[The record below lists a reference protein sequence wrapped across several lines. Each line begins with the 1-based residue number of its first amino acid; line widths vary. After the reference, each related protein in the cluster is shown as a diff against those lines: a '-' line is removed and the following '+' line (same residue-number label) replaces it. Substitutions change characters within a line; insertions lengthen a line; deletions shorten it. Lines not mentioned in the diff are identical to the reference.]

1 MATIVGDVTGPPAQ
15 QGHHPLKINLILLSR
30 SKAFHWRQNRFEIL
44 QHIKNSVEGFYP
56 LPPRPLYHGGGMNL
70 RVRPRVNP
78 VKLIWIICFSHLLYS
93 RGEKTEKELLRLW
106 WWWLLLSSILRLL
119 ECNFP
124 LPNYNL
130 PVKAGYTRKG
140 AIIYTTTQSVSRE

>member
-1 MATIVGDVTGPPAQ
+1 MATIVGDVTGLQ
-15 QGHHPLKINLILLSR
+15 QRHHPLKINLILLSR
-30 SKAFHWRQNRFEIL
+30 STAFHWRQNRFEIL
-44 QHIKNSVEGFYP
+44 QIIMIKNSGEGFHPP
-56 LPPRPLYHGGGMNL
+56 LPLIPRWGMNL

-93 RGEKTEKELLRLW
+93 RGEKNEKELLRLW

-119 ECNFP
+119 QCNFP

-130 PVKAGYTRKG
+130 PVKAGYASRKG
-140 AIIYTTTQSVSRE
+140 VIICTTIQWVSRE